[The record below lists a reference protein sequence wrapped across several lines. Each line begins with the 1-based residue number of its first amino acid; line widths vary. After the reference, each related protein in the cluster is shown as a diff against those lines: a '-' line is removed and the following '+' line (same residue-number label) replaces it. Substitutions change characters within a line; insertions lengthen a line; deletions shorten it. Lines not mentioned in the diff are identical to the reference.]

1 MSRSAKPAYA
11 GQPPPVMVAPPL
23 QQKLEVLVRR
33 QVVDGGV
40 RSEITDQIQGVARSL
55 ARKAIAAI
63 AENALVGDPSN

>member
-1 MSRSAKPAYA
+1 
-11 GQPPPVMVAPPL
+11 MVAPPL

-40 RSEITDQIQGVARSL
+40 RSEITDEIQGVAPSP

-63 AENALVGDPSN
+63 TENAFVGDLSN